1 MDLTTPER
9 YSAYLGRFPSQFGK
23 TVESA
28 YSEVDQAA
36 SLKSGPGSQVFGDQ
50 IFDAPVIHAAKH
62 LSSSV
67 PVYVYRIEIGRKLT
81 LLTLYCINT
90 SLIGAAS
97 RLTQGLEQFGCA
109 LWD

>member
-1 MDLTTPER
+1 MMDLTTPER

-23 TVESA
+23 AVESA
-28 YSEVDQAA
+28 YSVADQAA

-67 PVYVYRIEIGRKLT
+67 PVYVYRIEIGRKLA
-81 LLTLYCINT
+81 LYCINT
-90 SLIGAAS
+90 HLYCAAS